1 MMMQLDTQT
10 FSKFEN
16 QIVTVDSHTA
26 GEPTRLVIGGLPLI
40 QGRTINDKRLY
51 ISENLDHVR
60 LLLTREP
67 RGHRDMLAAI
77 VTEPVSEEADFGL
90 VFMDARRYPYMC
102 GHGTIGAVTTFLE
115 MGWLAYQE
123 PETVVVVDSPSGPI
137 CARARVKRADG
148 RPRVESV
155 AFQMES
161 AFAFLLDQ
169 SLEVPELGRLTVD
182 VSFAGGFFVMVAA
195 DQIGSK
201 RSGSLTPENAPELA
215 RWGMAV
221 IEAGNRQLRVQHP
234 TRTYINT
241 IDVVEFYDPIGH
253 PQARGKNFVVYG
265 EGHVDRSPCGTGT
278 CAKMALLHRRGELAV
293 GRTFVNEGLLGT
305 TFEGRIVEETTV
317 GDPSN
322 PRLRSGQAG
331 SGHCLPAI
339 VPEIR
344 GTAYLTGLHRFV
356 VTPGDPFPE
365 GFLI

>member
-1 MMMQLDTQT
+1 MHLDIKTFFQL
-10 FSKFEN
+10 EN

-26 GEPTRLVIGGLPLI
+26 GEPTRLVISGLPPI
-40 QGRTINDKRLY
+40 PGQTVNDKRLY

-123 PETVVVVDSPSGPI
+123 PETVVVVDSPSGPVRT
-137 CARARVKRADG
+137 RACVKRADG

-182 VSFAGGFFVMVAA
+182 VSFAGGFFVMVSA
-195 DQIGSK
+195 DQIGLA
-201 RSGSLTPENAPELA
+201 LTPNNAPELA

-221 IEAGNRQLRVQHP
+221 IEASRRQLRVQHP

-241 IDVVEFYDPIGH
+241 IDVVEFYDPVGH

-293 GRTFVNEGLLGT
+293 GQTFVNEGPLGT
-305 TFEGRIVEETTV
+305 TFEGQIVEETTV
-317 GDPSN
+317 GDPSTL
-322 PRLRSGQAG
+322 RLRSGQAG
-331 SGHCLPAI
+331 SGRCLPAI

>member
-16 QIVTVDSHTA
+16 QIVTIDSHTA
-26 GEPTRLVIGGLPLI
+26 GEPTRLVIAGLPLI
-40 QGRTINDKRLY
+40 QGQTINDKRLY

-115 MGWLAYQE
+115 MGWLAYQG

-182 VSFAGGFFVMVAA
+182 VSFAGGFFVMVTA

-215 RWGMAV
+215 RRGMAV
-221 IEAGNRQLRVQHP
+221 IEASNRQLRVQHP

-241 IDVVEFYDPIGH
+241 IDVVEFYDPVGH

-293 GRTFVNEGLLGT
+293 GQTFVNEGLLGT

-317 GDPSN
+317 DD
-322 PRLRSGQAG
+322 
-331 SGHCLPAI
+331 LPAI

-356 VTPGDPFPE
+356 VTPGDTFSE